1 MKKFAIYKTELGFL
15 RMEYDGDSIVYIGK
29 ENGAPECNGEKNAL
43 TDKAYI
49 QLTEYLKGER
59 KKFDF
64 KYKLNGTEF
73 QMKVWRALCDIPYG
87 ETRTYKQIAATV
99 GNPKACRA
107 VGMANNKSPI
117 AIVVPCHRVVGSNG
131 KLVGYAGGIEMKKIL
146 LDLEAKY
153 TEPKI

>member
-1 MKKFAIYKTELGFL
+1 MKKFAIYETELGFL
-15 RMEYDGDSIVYIGK
+15 RIEYDGDGIVYIGK
-29 ENGAPECNGEKNAL
+29 EKGAPECNGEKNAL

-87 ETRTYKQIAATV
+87 ETRTYRQIAAAV

-107 VGMANNKSPI
+107 VGMANNKNPI
-117 AIVVPCHRVVGSNG
+117 AIAVPCHRVVGSNG

-153 TEPKI
+153 SELKI

>member
-1 MKKFAIYKTELGFL
+1 MKKFAIYETELGFL
-15 RMEYDGDSIVYIGK
+15 RIEYDGDSIVYIGK
-29 ENGAPECNGEKNAL
+29 EKGAPECNGEKNAL

-59 KKFDF
+59 KNFDF

-87 ETRTYKQIAATV
+87 ETRTYRQIAAAV

-107 VGMANNKSPI
+107 VGMANNKNPI
-117 AIVVPCHRVVGSNG
+117 AIAVPCHRVVGSNG

-153 TEPKI
+153 SELKI